1 MATWIVLLR
10 GVNVGGRHKLTTTR
24 LSHHRGTGTPP
35 GGNLSHPRRRVRIM
49 TDRSAEPESGSH
61 SAAEPRLAGEALELL
76 RRLTG
81 NPAAEFRPDQLET
94 IERLVGRRER
104 VLLVQRTGWGKSAVY
119 FIATRMLRDRG
130 SGPTLLVSPLLALM
144 RNQIEAARRM
154 GVRAETINSANRED
168 WERVLECL
176 AADAVDLLLISPER
190 LANPEFRSDVL
201 PKVGSRSGLLVVD
214 EAHCISDWG
223 HDFRPDYRRITRVLG
238 LLPAGVPVLCCTATA
253 NDRVVDDVANQ
264 LGLSLAPVRGPLR
277 RPGLRLHA
285 LEMRSQAQRLTW
297 LAHVI
302 PNLPGTGIVYCLTI
316 ADTERVA
323 EWLKS
328 VGILAVAY
336 SGSTDSDERI
346 ETERDLLSN
355 DVKVV
360 VATSAL
366 GMGFDK
372 PDLSFV
378 VHYQSPGSPIAYY
391 QQVGR
396 AGRGL
401 SESWGILFRG
411 NEDADIQDF
420 FIRSAFPPADLAEQV
435 VARLAKRAVPM
446 TRDDLLESFNVR
458 RGQIESLLKNLEVD
472 GAIERVGSHWTR
484 TLRQWSY
491 DHERVESVTA
501 LRIAEQEEML
511 EYVATGGCRMQLL
524 GSYLDDQTSEPCGI
538 CDNCSGSGFEVSL
551 DPGTVQR
558 AVDHLRRDERI
569 IEPRQRLPV
578 GGSIPIDRRH
588 EQGRSLSV
596 WGDGGW
602 GNLVQT
608 GKQKSG
614 LFDGQLV
621 DAAADLIRNRWDPE
635 PSPTWVTFVP
645 SRQNPGLVAD
655 FAGRLAASLG
665 LPCEDVVAKIRDT
678 EPQKTMQ
685 NSPQQYRN
693 VQNAFE
699 VRADVPAGPV
709 LLVDDIVDSR
719 WTLAVVGME
728 LREAGTGPVF
738 PFALTDTAGRSV
750 Q

>member
-1 MATWIVLLR
+1 
-10 GVNVGGRHKLTTTR
+10 
-24 LSHHRGTGTPP
+24 
-35 GGNLSHPRRRVRIM
+35 M
-49 TDRSAEPESGSH
+49 TDRSPGPGSGGHLTAGPS
-61 SAAEPRLAGEALELL
+61 LAGEALGLL
-76 RRLTG
+76 RQLT
-81 NPAAEFRPDQLET
+81 NPEAEFRPDQLEA

-144 RNQIEAARRM
+144 RNQIEAAERM
-154 GVRAETINSANRED
+154 DVRAKTINSANRHE
-168 WERVLECL
+168 WPQVREQL

-190 LANPEFRSDVL
+190 LANPAFRSDDL
-201 PKVGSRSGLLVVD
+201 PELGGRSGLLVVD

-223 HDFRPDYRRITRVLG
+223 HDFRPDYRRIRRVLE
-238 LLPAGVPVLCCTATA
+238 LLPAGVPILCCTATA
-253 NDRVVDDVANQ
+253 NNRVVDDVARQ
-264 LGLSLAPVRGPLR
+264 MGSSLAPVRGPLR
-277 RPGLRLHA
+277 RDGLRLHA
-285 LEMRSQAQRLTW
+285 LDLPNQAQRLTW
-297 LAHVI
+297 LAQVI
-302 PNLPGTGIVYCLTI
+302 PKLPGTGIVYCLTI

-323 EWLKS
+323 AWLES
-328 VGILAVAY
+328 VGIVAVAY

-346 ETERDLLSN
+346 ETEQDLLSN

-378 VHYQSPGSPIAYY
+378 IHYQSPGSPIAYY

-401 SESWGILFRG
+401 GKSWGILFRG

-420 FIRSAFPPADLAEQV
+420 FIRSAFPPAELAEQV
-435 VARLAKRAVPM
+435 VGRLAERGVPM
-446 TRDDLLESFNVR
+446 TRGDLLESFNVR
-458 RGQIESLLKNLEVD
+458 PSQIESLLKNLEVD
-472 GAIERVGSHWTR
+472 GAIERVGSRWSR
-484 TLRQWSY
+484 TLKRWSY
-491 DHERVESVTA
+491 DHERVESVTD
-501 LRIAEQEEML
+501 LRIAEQKEML
-511 EYVATGGCRMQLL
+511 KYVATDGCRMQLL
-524 GSYLDDQTSEPCGI
+524 GSYLDDQTSDPCGI
-538 CDNCSGSGFEVSL
+538 CDNCSGSDFEVQL
-551 DPGTVQR
+551 DPAIVQR

-578 GGSIPIDRRH
+578 GGIIPSDRRN
-588 EQGRSLSV
+588 EQGRALSV

-602 GNLVQT
+602 GNLVRT
-608 GKQKSG
+608 GKQQSG
-614 LFDGQLV
+614 LFDDQLV
-621 DAAADLIRNRWDPE
+621 GAAVDLITNRWDPE

-645 SRQNPGLVAD
+645 SRQNPGLVENFAD
-655 FAGRLAASLG
+655 RLAASIG
-665 LPCEDVVAKIRDT
+665 LPCEDVIAKIRRT

-685 NSPQQYRN
+685 NSSQQYRN
-693 VQNAFE
+693 VQYAFE

-728 LREAGTGPVF
+728 LRKAGAGPVF